1 MFKVQV
7 YPACLLEFLDPL
19 LAAQEVDALVVQAA
33 LARVNALVT
42 RVLLLAARAVDALV
56 VRADGSPLAR
66 HQENAFLPITTPS
79 YYWELLVATSSNF
92 YANANFNHLFSHSN
106 HNPTTPINS
115 NPNPYP
121 FQLLY

>member
-66 HQENAFLPITTPS
+66 VDA
-79 YYWELLVATSSNF
+79 LVTRMVPDFTGSLGPLAVF
-92 YANANFNHLFSHSN
+92 GRFAGC
-106 HNPTTPINS
+106 
-115 NPNPYP
+115 
-121 FQLLY
+121 